1 MTWVGGTR
9 RLDHPQEPDARRQLL
24 QRHNAR
30 FIGSM
35 ELGKSTVREKL
46 RHAQVEVMVVV
57 MLGERFGSWA
67 VSWR

>member
-1 MTWVGGTR
+1 MAWVGGTR
-9 RLDHPQEPDARRQLL
+9 RLDHPQEPETLRQLS
-24 QRHNAR
+24 QRHSAR

-57 MLGERFGSWA
+57 ILDERFGSWA
-67 VSWR
+67 VA